1 MTVNAGA
8 AQVGADA
15 PKYARFT
22 RRLRGVAIDFMLFLV
37 AMVVALQI
45 ATALNRD
52 DVARIV
58 GVGFLACYF
67 LYETLL
73 VSIAGGTIGHR
84 LSNLRV
90 VDDRSH
96 GNVSFPKAIARV
108 VIKTVLGWFSFLT
121 MAAARRHQAVHD
133 LLTRSTVQ
141 VRDPARAEPTH
152 YSYERS
158 SAVAGLP
165 SRARRI
171 VVTSLYVLG
180 SYFLLGVVV
189 EGLIAAGIFSRA
201 CLRSHRCSGG
211 DVLIEIAAAICLFV
225 VWGLSIARG
234 WQGRLWG
241 ARRRAESPLE
251 EPRSL

>member
-1 MTVNAGA
+1 MTANAGA

-58 GVGFLACYF
+58 GVSFLACYF

-96 GNVSFPKAIARV
+96 GNVSFPKAIARA
-108 VIKTVLGWFSFLT
+108 VIKTVLGWYSFLT
-121 MAAARRHQAVHD
+121 MATARRHQAVHD

-141 VRDPARAEPTH
+141 VRDPARAQPTH

-158 SAVAGLP
+158 SAGLP

-171 VVTSLYVLG
+171 AVIALYLLG

-201 CLRSHRCSGG
+201 CLHSQWRCSGG

-241 ARRRAESPLE
+241 ARRRAESPT
-251 EPRSL
+251 